1 MARFGALVEGRFIRR
16 LNRFAALVEID
27 GKETLVH
34 VANSGRMRE
43 LLVEGRRTFLKPA
56 GGNHRK
62 TAFDLALVDLGHC
75 LASADARLPNL
86 LVYEALAAKRL
97 PQFVRYDHCRREV
110 TYGESRL
117 DMVLD
122 GADGRCFL
130 ETKSVTLVSGTVSLF
145 PDAPTSRGAK
155 HMRTLSNAARDGHR
169 AAVVFVVQ
177 RGDAESLAP
186 NDSADH
192 EFGLALRRAVSEG
205 VEVYAYRCCV
215 TTTAVDL
222 ADEIP
227 VRL

>member
-1 MARFGALVEGRFIRR
+1 MARFDALVEGRFIRR
-16 LNRFAALVEID
+16 LNRFAALVELD

-62 TAFDLALVDLGHC
+62 TAFDLVLVDLGHG

-86 LVYEALAAKRL
+86 LVYEALAEKRL
-97 PQFVRYDHCRREV
+97 HQFARYAHCRREV

-117 DMVLD
+117 DMVLE
-122 GADGRCFL
+122 GADGRCFV
-130 ETKSVTLVSGTVSLF
+130 ETKSVTLVSGSVGLF

-155 HMRTLSNAARDGHR
+155 HMRSLSNAARDGHR

-177 RGDAESLAP
+177 RDDAESLAS
-186 NDSADH
+186 NDCADPV
-192 EFGLALRRAVSEG
+192 FGLALRRAVSEG
-205 VEVYAYRCCV
+205 VEVHAYRCRV
-215 TTTAVDL
+215 SRTAVEL